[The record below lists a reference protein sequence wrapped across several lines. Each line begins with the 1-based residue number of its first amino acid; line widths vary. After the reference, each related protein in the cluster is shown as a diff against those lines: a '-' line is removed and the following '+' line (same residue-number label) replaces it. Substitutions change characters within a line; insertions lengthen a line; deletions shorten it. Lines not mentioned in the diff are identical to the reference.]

1 MLYFRYSKGKGITDM
16 KKLVTMKRWFQIEK
30 KMELN
35 DRYHCQRL
43 DAFGEIIGE
52 TEKAYKLSVEALFM
66 SGEKKVTIWCPK
78 SCVENVVEA

>member
-1 MLYFRYSKGKGITDM
+1 MLYYSYSKGKGITDM
-16 KKLVTMKRWFQIEK
+16 KKLATMKRWFQIEK

-35 DRYHCQRL
+35 DRYHCQKL
-43 DAFGEIIGE
+43 DAYGEIIGE

-66 SGEKKVTIWCPK
+66 SGEKKVAIWCPK

>member
-1 MLYFRYSKGKGITDM
+1 MLYFRYSQGKGITDM
-16 KKLVTMKRWFQIEK
+16 KKLATMKRWFQIEK

>member
-16 KKLVTMKRWFQIEK
+16 KKLATMKRWFQIEK
-30 KMELN
+30 KMELS

>member
-1 MLYFRYSKGKGITDM
+1 MVYYRYSKGKGITNM
-16 KKLVTMKRWFQIEK
+16 KKFANMKRWFQIEK

>member
-1 MLYFRYSKGKGITDM
+1 
-16 KKLVTMKRWFQIEK
+16 
-30 KMELN
+30 MELN

-52 TEKAYKLSVEALFM
+52 TEKAYKLSVEAIFM

-78 SCVENVVEA
+78 SCVENVVKA

>member
-1 MLYFRYSKGKGITDM
+1 MVYYRYSKGKGITSM
-16 KKLVTMKRWFQIEK
+16 KKFANMKRWFQIEK

-78 SCVENVVEA
+78 SCVENVVKA

>member
-1 MLYFRYSKGKGITDM
+1 MIYYRYSKGKGIADM
-16 KKLVTMKRWFQIEK
+16 KKLATMKRWFQIEK

>member
-1 MLYFRYSKGKGITDM
+1 
-16 KKLVTMKRWFQIEK
+16 
-30 KMELN
+30 MELN

-52 TEKAYKLSVEALFM
+52 TEKAYKLSVAALFM
-66 SGEKKVTIWCPK
+66 SGEKNVTIWCPK

>member
-1 MLYFRYSKGKGITDM
+1 MVYFRCSKGKGIPNM
-16 KKLVTMKRWFQIEK
+16 KKFANMKRWFQIDK

-35 DRYHCQRL
+35 ERYHCQRL

-66 SGEKKVTIWCPK
+66 SGEKNVAIWCLK

>member
-1 MLYFRYSKGKGITDM
+1 MRTQRSSSAGSVCATIS
-16 KKLVTMKRWFQIEK
+16 RA

-35 DRYHCQRL
+35 DRYYCQRL

-66 SGEKKVTIWCPK
+66 SGEKNVTIWCPK

>member
-1 MLYFRYSKGKGITDM
+1 MVYYRYSKGKGITSM
-16 KKLVTMKRWFQIEK
+16 KKFANMKRWFQIEK

-43 DAFGEIIGE
+43 DAFGEIISE

>member
-1 MLYFRYSKGKGITDM
+1 MLYFRYSKGKGIINM
-16 KKLVTMKRWFQIEK
+16 KKFANMKRWFQIEK

-35 DRYHCQRL
+35 DRYYCQRL

-66 SGEKKVTIWCPK
+66 SGEKNVTIWCHK

>member
-1 MLYFRYSKGKGITDM
+1 MVYYRYSKGKGITSM
-16 KKLVTMKRWFQIEK
+16 KKFANMKRWFQIEK

-35 DRYHCQRL
+35 DRYYCQRL

-52 TEKAYKLSVEALFM
+52 TEKAYKLSVAALFM
-66 SGEKKVTIWCPK
+66 SGEKNVTIWCSK

>member
-1 MLYFRYSKGKGITDM
+1 MLYFRYSKGKGIINM
-16 KKLVTMKRWFQIEK
+16 KKFANMKRWFQIKK

-35 DRYHCQRL
+35 DRYYCQRL

-66 SGEKKVTIWCPK
+66 SGEKNVTIWCPK

>member
-1 MLYFRYSKGKGITDM
+1 MIYYRYSKGKGITNM
-16 KKLVTMKRWFQIEK
+16 KKFANMKRWFQIEK

-35 DRYHCQRL
+35 DRYYCQRL

-66 SGEKKVTIWCPK
+66 SGEK
-78 SCVENVVEA
+78 NVVIWLRLHAMNTR

>member
-1 MLYFRYSKGKGITDM
+1 MIYYSYGKGKGIQNM
-16 KKLVTMKRWFQIEK
+16 KKFANMKRWFQIEK

-52 TEKAYKLSVEALFM
+52 TENAYKLSVEALFM
-66 SGEKKVTIWCPK
+66 SGEKNVMIWCPK

>member
-1 MLYFRYSKGKGITDM
+1 MVYYRYSKGKGITSM
-16 KKLVTMKRWFQIEK
+16 KKFANMKRWFQIEK

>member
-16 KKLVTMKRWFQIEK
+16 RKLATMKRWFQIEK

-43 DAFGEIIGE
+43 DALGEIIGE

>member
-1 MLYFRYSKGKGITDM
+1 M
-16 KKLVTMKRWFQIEK
+16 KKFANMKRWFQIEK

-43 DAFGEIIGE
+43 DAFGEIIDE

-66 SGEKKVTIWCPK
+66 SGEKNVVIWRPK
-78 SCVENVVEA
+78 PCVENVVEA

>member
-1 MLYFRYSKGKGITDM
+1 MVYFRCSKGKGPQNM
-16 KKLVTMKRWFQIEK
+16 KKFANMKRWFQIEK

-66 SGEKKVTIWCPK
+66 SGEKNVVIWCAK

>member
-1 MLYFRYSKGKGITDM
+1 MIYYRYSKGKGIQNM
-16 KKLVTMKRWFQIEK
+16 KKFANMKRWFQIEK

-52 TEKAYKLSVEALFM
+52 TKKAYKLSVEALFM
-66 SGEKKVTIWCPK
+66 SGEKNVVIWCPK
-78 SCVENVVEA
+78 SCVENVFEA

>member
-1 MLYFRYSKGKGITDM
+1 M
-16 KKLVTMKRWFQIEK
+16 KKFANMKRWFQIEK

-43 DAFGEIIGE
+43 DAFGEIIVE